1 MIHTRICDLL
11 GITHPIVLGGMATGT
26 SVPLVVSVSQ
36 AGGFGTL
43 GVTGRSAAQIHEQV
57 AAIRAATDKPFGVNH
72 LLFRTDEDTFAASL
86 SARPPVIS
94 LAWARPEQD
103 LRTYFQRVHDAG
115 LLAMHMAS
123 EVPEAV
129 RAAEAGADIIV
140 AQGTEGGG
148 HVGWMASM
156 ALVPM
161 VVSAVAPR
169 PVLAAGGIADGRGL
183 AAALALGAE
192 GALLGTRFLATE
204 EAPLHAHLKQAIL
217 DSDGHNTVLTEI
229 PDVATGQVWPGAMAR
244 SLRNRFIERWAGRE
258 WALRQRAREVEQAAL
273 AARQAGDVDEAPVLV
288 GQDAGLIDAVLPAGE
303 VIQRMVAQAEEILAG
318 RLPGL
323 LRREQAPVRAV

>member
-11 GITHPIVLGGMATGT
+11 GIVHPIVLGGMASGT
-26 SVPLVVSVSQ
+26 SVPLVAAVSQ

-43 GVTGRSAAQIHEQV
+43 GVTNLHAAQVQDHI
-57 AAIRAATDKPFGVNH
+57 AAIRTATDKPFGVNY
-72 LLFRTDEDTFAASL
+72 LLFLIQEESFAAAL
-86 SARPPVIS
+86 QAPPAVIAF
-94 LAWARPEQD
+94 AWARADQD
-103 LRTYFQRVHDAG
+103 LRPYFQRAHDAG
-115 LLAMHMAS
+115 AQVMYMAG

-129 RAAEAGADIIV
+129 RAAEAGADVIV

-161 VVSAVAPR
+161 VVRAVAPR

-192 GALLGTRFLATE
+192 GVLLGTRLLATD
-204 EAPLHAHLKQAIL
+204 EAPIHPHLKQAIVG
-217 DSDGHNTVLTEI
+217 SDGHDTVLTEI
-229 PDVATGQVWPGAMAR
+229 PDIASQRVWPGAMAR
-244 SLRNRFIERWAGRE
+244 ALRNRFIEQWAGRE
-258 WALRQRAREVEQAAL
+258 WELRQRAQEAGQAAL
-273 AARQAGDVDEAPVLV
+273 VARQAGDVANAPILI
-288 GQDAGLIDAVLPAGE
+288 GQDAGLIEAILPAGT
-303 VIQRMVAQAEEILAG
+303 VIQRMVSEAEEIMAS

-323 LRREQAPVRAV
+323 LRGDPRMP